1 MVAEKILVLVMMLE
15 KFFYATIITVL
26 LPILL
31 EIYPFSQPKTLKPQ
45 EVTQKYNPVPS
56 YVDRFSVI
64 FPS

>member
-1 MVAEKILVLVMMLE
+1 MMLE